1 MKSRVLP
8 SFWQQFAKLPAEIQR
23 HAYRSYRLW
32 RTDPSA
38 HGLYFKRVNRN
49 MPIYSVRI
57 GRSHR
62 ALGVLTGDTILWYFI
77 GDHDAYER
85 ELKSL

>member
-8 SFWQQFAKLPAEIQR
+8 SFWQQFAKLPPEIQR

-57 GRSHR
+57 GRNHR

-77 GDHDAYER
+77 GNHDAYER